1 MLLQGKNDYYIS
13 YNAYKRM
20 TPKTKI
26 IKQQMLIV
34 SREKIRNI
42 YLLIMVKNEE
52 TVNTDNF
59 EEQNG

>member
-1 MLLQGKNDYYIS
+1 
-13 YNAYKRM
+13 
-20 TPKTKI
+20 
-26 IKQQMLIV
+26 MLIV